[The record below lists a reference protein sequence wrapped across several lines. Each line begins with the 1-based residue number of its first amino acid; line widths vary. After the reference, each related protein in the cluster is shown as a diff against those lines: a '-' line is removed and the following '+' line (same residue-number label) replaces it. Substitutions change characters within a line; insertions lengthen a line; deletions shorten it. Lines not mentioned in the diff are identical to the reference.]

1 MPAPTR
7 SSRPAIRMSW
17 VDLLFLHWP
26 IDAEELRPLLPP
38 ELEIDLFDNQAWIG
52 LIPFRMADVK
62 PRVMGVRVPPIP
74 EINPSMFP
82 ECNVRTYVRYQ
93 GRPGVWFF
101 SLDASPLAAVLAAR
115 FNWKLNYCWSRF
127 AVNRDGDH
135 VDYSVKRRA
144 GQAGCVR
151 ATHPAW
157 PLPEQQGPPPHSHV
171 RWTYGATLPTSRPG
185 SLEHFLT
192 ERYSLYTRKSGRIQ
206 TGRMEHDPWKLRQA
220 ELHELDDELIAAAG
234 VNVSGDPVVMGSD
247 GIETI
252 GYPLA

>member
-1 MPAPTR
+1 MSAPTR

-157 PLPEQQGPPPHSHV
+157 PLPEQQGPG
-171 RWTYGATLPTSRPG
+171 WC
-185 SLEHFLT
+185 
-192 ERYSLYTRKSGRIQ
+192 
-206 TGRMEHDPWKLRQA
+206 
-220 ELHELDDELIAAAG
+220 
-234 VNVSGDPVVMGSD
+234 SGDAQDRCYQGHRR
-247 GIETI
+247 TC
-252 GYPLA
+252 